1 MNHSCVTE
9 YLQEQS
15 IKVRILKN
23 YFLLCPVPP
32 RNSLKKRFELLK
44 QLQGTLVSFDCFVLI
59 DHKTRKIIDIE

>member
-23 YFLLCPVPP
+23 NFLLCPVPP